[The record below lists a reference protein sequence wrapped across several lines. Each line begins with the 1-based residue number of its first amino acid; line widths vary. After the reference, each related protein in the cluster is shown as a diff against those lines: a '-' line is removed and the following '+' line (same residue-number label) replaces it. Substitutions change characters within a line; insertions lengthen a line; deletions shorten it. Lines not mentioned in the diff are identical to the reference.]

1 MPVSWAG
8 LIRGCIWQVYT
19 ADLYGKSIWQ
29 LYMAGLFG
37 GSKGLICS
45 KMESKK
51 TLQRN
56 EIEKKRI
63 YHGGSVI
70 AISLCSQ

>member
-1 MPVSWAG
+1 
-8 LIRGCIWQVYT
+8 
-19 ADLYGKSIWQ
+19 
-29 LYMAGLFG
+29 MAGLFG

-56 EIEKKRI
+56 EIEKNGI

>member
-1 MPVSWAG
+1 MPCKLGGSHS
-8 LIRGCIWQVYT
+8 RVYT

-37 GSKGLICS
+37 GSNGLICS

-56 EIEKKRI
+56 EIEKNGI

>member
-1 MPVSWAG
+1 LPVSWAG

-37 GSKGLICS
+37 GSKGAYLFKDGKQENIA
-45 KMESKK
+45 KK
-51 TLQRN
+51 
-56 EIEKKRI
+56 
-63 YHGGSVI
+63 
-70 AISLCSQ
+70 